1 MEQDS
6 KKQVIIDWLK
16 IVDKPLK
23 TKEGDKKGTGRA
35 MNEAEQKNK

>member
-23 TKEGDKKGTGRA
+23 TKEWDKKQGRVK
-35 MNEAEQKNK
+35 NETEQKNK